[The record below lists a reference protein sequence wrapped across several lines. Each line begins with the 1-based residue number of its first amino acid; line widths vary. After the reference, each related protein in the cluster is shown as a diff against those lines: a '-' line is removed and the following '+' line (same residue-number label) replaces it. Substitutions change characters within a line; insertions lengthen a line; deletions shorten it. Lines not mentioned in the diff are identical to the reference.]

1 MRTDDNNSNYLIA
14 AEGKV
19 LRRLSDGWVSGSEI
33 YLGYAY
39 QLNGEQLAE
48 PMLELAEHYEEIDLI
63 IEEATDEDFD
73 VVAHEPVVMLLSEM
87 TLVDELQP
95 VAEPPKQV
103 TLADLLVRA
112 LTEIEKLK
120 KEVDE
125 LKVSHI
131 PVRSESKGSV

>member
-1 MRTDDNNSNYLIA
+1 MRIDDNNSNHLIA

-39 QLNGEQLAE
+39 QLNGEELAE

-95 VAEPPKQV
+95 VAEPSKQV

-120 KEVDE
+120 KEVGE

>member
-95 VAEPPKQV
+95 VAEPSKQV

-120 KEVDE
+120 KEVGE

-131 PVRSESKGSV
+131 PVRGESKGSV